1 MFWPD
6 FLFTGGQ
13 GCGDLNGTGSGA
25 HCPAQTAQQ
34 YRTAYSMWALGAAP
48 LIIAVDVANMTT
60 VRVMVLSRCSA
71 HSSLANPWRAM
82 HQTQRET
89 LLNPEV
95 TAMHQDP
102 LGDPGKRVRSPQL

>member
-1 MFWPD
+1 
-6 FLFTGGQ
+6 
-13 GCGDLNGTGSGA
+13 
-25 HCPAQTAQQ
+25 
-34 YRTAYSMWALGAAP
+34 MWALGAAP

-71 HSSLANPWRAM
+71 HSSLANPSRAM

-95 TAMHQDP
+95 AAMHQDP
-102 LGDPGKRVRSPQL
+102 LGDPGKRVAEDHSCVQHSPPPKKAASASNPPGIYPPW